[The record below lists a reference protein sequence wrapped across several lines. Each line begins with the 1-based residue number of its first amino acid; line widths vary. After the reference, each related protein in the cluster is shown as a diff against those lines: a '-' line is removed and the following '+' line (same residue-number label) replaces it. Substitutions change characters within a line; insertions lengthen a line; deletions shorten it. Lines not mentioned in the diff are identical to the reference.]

1 MTTVV
6 GEALAAY
13 AIQQSEAAKKSRKD
27 LPRDALLVLF
37 DVLDGL
43 AENPDAYPGRTTAIS
58 RDGRIRV
65 YTHPSPPLQIT
76 FEVIEEQRV
85 LYLMHFVSPQ
95 VQITRPVF
103 ISYCHQD
110 KEWLVK
116 LKLFLRPMEDQ
127 GLLQVW
133 DDTEIKPGARWA
145 DDIRKALDG
154 ARIAVFLVT
163 QNFLNSEFIR
173 EKELPVLLK
182 NAEDRGCLIFW
193 VAVSASTVDDSEIGR
208 FQAANDPQRPLDSL
222 PASEQNHVL
231 KQIYDRMKDAVKS
244 A

>member
-1 MTTVV
+1 MATVI
-6 GEALAAY
+6 GEALATY
-13 AIQQSEAAKKSRKD
+13 AIQQSDTAKKTRKD

-37 DVLDGL
+37 DVLDRL
-43 AENPDAYPGRTTAIS
+43 AEDPDAYPGRTAPIS

-65 YTHPSPPLQIT
+65 YTHPSPALQIT
-76 FEVIEEQRV
+76 FEVIEAQRI

-110 KEWLVK
+110 KEWLAR
-116 LKLFLRPMEDQ
+116 LKLFLRPMEDKGQ
-127 GLLQVW
+127 LQIW

-145 DDIRKALDG
+145 DEIRTALDG

-173 EKELPVLLK
+173 EKELPALLK

-208 FQAANDPQRPLDSL
+208 FQAANDPQHPLDSL
-222 PASEQNHVL
+222 PDSEQNRVL
-231 KQIYDRMKDAVKS
+231 KEIYLRMKDAVQRP
-244 A
+244 